1 MTIPTYEQFMYPFL
15 EYLGDEKE
23 HTLKEL
29 YDYLPKYFQLTDEQ
43 IQQLL
48 PSGKQSIVVNRI
60 GWARTYLKNAG
71 LINSPK
77 RAVFQITER
86 GKSVLK
92 DESIH
97 EINESILKRFPEFM
111 TFKYG
116 KTNENESSS
125 NSEADSS
132 TPLEIIEQ
140 NFALLKHSVQHDL
153 LNKIMECSPSF
164 FEQLIVE
171 LLVAMGYGGSIKD
184 AGQAVG
190 KSGDGGIDGIIKE
203 DVLGLDKIYLQGKR
217 WSNPVS
223 RPDIQAFVGSL
234 LGVKANKGV
243 FITTSRFTKEAI
255 EYAQNVD
262 RSLILIDGEKLTDL
276 MFEYNVG
283 VSNETVL
290 TLKKIDLD
298 YFEEN

>member
-1 MTIPTYEQFMYPFL
+1 MAIPTYEQFMYPFL
-15 EYLGDEKE
+15 EYLVDEQE

-29 YDYLPKYFQLTDEQ
+29 YDYLPNYFHLTEEEQ
-43 IQQLL
+43 EELL

-71 LINSPK
+71 LIASPK
-77 RAVFQITER
+77 RAVFKITER
-86 GKSVLK
+86 GQAILTDPAITELNESVLK
-92 DESIH
+92 
-97 EINESILKRFPEFM
+97 KFPEFM
-111 TFKYG
+111 AFKYG
-116 KTNENESSS
+116 KTDDTEVEPVMVV
-125 NSEADSS
+125 ETS
-132 TPLEIIEQ
+132 TPLELIEK
-140 NFALLKHSVQHDL
+140 NYNLLKQSLQYEL
-153 LNKIMECSPSF
+153 LAKISECSPSF

-184 AGQAVG
+184 AGKAVG

-243 FITTSRFTKEAI
+243 FITTSRFTKEAV

-262 RSLILIDGEKLTDL
+262 RSLILIDGEKLTEL

-290 TLKKIDLD
+290 TLKKINLD

>member
-1 MTIPTYEQFMYPFL
+1 MPIPTYEQFMYPFL
-15 EYLGDEKE
+15 DYLKDDQE

-29 YDYLPKYFQLTDEQ
+29 YEYLPKFFQLSEEE
-43 IQQLL
+43 IERLL

-71 LINSPK
+71 LITSPK
-77 RAVFQITER
+77 RAVFRITER
-86 GKSVLK
+86 GKSILNNP
-92 DESIH
+92 SIN
-97 EINESILKRFPEFM
+97 EINESILKQFPEFI

-116 KTNENESSS
+116 KTDGTAVIQTNDEELN
-125 NSEADSS
+125 
-132 TPLEIIEQ
+132 TPLEIIEK
-140 NFALLKHSVQHDL
+140 NFNLLKHSLQHEL
-153 LNKIMECSPSF
+153 LSKIMECSPSF

-184 AGQAVG
+184 AGEAVG

-243 FITTSRFTKEAI
+243 FITTSRFTKEAM

-262 RSLILIDGEKLTDL
+262 RSLILIDGDKLTDL

-283 VSNETVL
+283 VSKETVL
-290 TLKKIDLD
+290 TIKKIDLD

>member
-1 MTIPTYEQFMYPFL
+1 MAIPTYEQFMYPFL
-15 EYLGDEKE
+15 EYLKDEQE

-29 YDYLPKYFQLTDEQ
+29 YDYLPKFFQLTENE
-43 IQQLL
+43 IEELL

-71 LINSPK
+71 LIESPK
-77 RAVFQITER
+77 RAVFKITAR
-86 GKSVLK
+86 GKTILNVS
-92 DESIH
+92 SIH
-97 EINESILKRFPEFM
+97 EINESVLKQFPEFLE
-111 TFKYG
+111 FKYG
-116 KTNENESSS
+116 KSNEENPQPKIED
-125 NSEADSS
+125 ESS
-132 TPLEIIEQ
+132 TPLEMIEK
-140 NFALLKHSVQHDL
+140 NYNLLKHSVQHEL
-153 LNKIMECSPSF
+153 LNKIKECSPSF

-184 AGQAVG
+184 AGRAVG

-262 RSLILIDGEKLTDL
+262 RSVILIDGEKLTDL

-283 VSNETVL
+283 VSKETVI

>member
-1 MTIPTYEQFMYPFL
+1 MPIPTYEQFMYPFL
-15 EYLGDEKE
+15 DYLKDDQE

-29 YDYLPKYFQLTDEQ
+29 YEYLPKFFQLSEEE
-43 IQQLL
+43 IAQLL

-71 LINSPK
+71 LITSPK
-77 RAVFQITER
+77 RAVFRITER
-86 GKSVLK
+86 GKSILNNP
-92 DESIH
+92 SIN
-97 EINESILKRFPEFM
+97 EINESILKQFPEFI

-116 KTNENESSS
+116 KTDGTAVIQTNDEELN
-125 NSEADSS
+125 
-132 TPLEIIEQ
+132 TPLEIIEK
-140 NFALLKHSVQHDL
+140 NFNLLKHSLQHEL
-153 LNKIMECSPSF
+153 LAKIMECSPSF
-164 FEQLIVE
+164 FEHLIVE

-184 AGQAVG
+184 AGEAVG

-243 FITTSRFTKEAI
+243 FITTSRFTKEAM

-283 VSNETVL
+283 VSKETVL
-290 TLKKIDLD
+290 TIKKIDLD

>member
-1 MTIPTYEQFMYPFL
+1 MAIPTYEQFMYPFL
-15 EYLGDEKE
+15 EYLSDERE

-29 YDYLPKYFQLTDEQ
+29 YEYLPKVFQLTEEQ
-43 IQQLL
+43 IEELL

-71 LINSPK
+71 LIDSPK
-77 RAVFQITER
+77 RAIFRITKR
-86 GKSVLK
+86 GKSIL
-92 DESIH
+92 DDPSIK
-97 EINESILKRFPEFM
+97 EINDSILKKYPEFL

-116 KTNENESSS
+116 KNE
-125 NSEADSS
+125 EAEIVSPKAEELN
-132 TPLEIIEQ
+132 TPLEIIEK
-140 NFALLKHSVQHDL
+140 NFNLLKHSVQHEL
-153 LNKIMECSPSF
+153 LNKIMSCTPSF

-184 AGQAVG
+184 AGKAVG

-217 WSNPVS
+217 WANPVS

-283 VSNETVL
+283 VSNESVL

-298 YFEEN
+298 YFEEG